1 MNLPAEFEMLNSKYK
16 NIARPVI
23 KLLILSALFAMSAM
37 TSSSSYADTAIGVG
51 GSTLGYQV
59 ALSQSMSE
67 NLNLRIIHNTASQDF
82 DGETDGVDYNYDF
95 EFSSTSLLI
104 DWHVFGGGF
113 RLTTGALIN
122 DNEIHAQS
130 DINGLTLEVGDTVFT
145 STEVGRLEGD
155 ISFDS
160 YAPYLGFG
168 WGRAI
173 ADGFS
178 VVFDLGVVF
187 QGQPEVSLQTVGGTL
202 SDNQLLLDEVEREEQ
217 ELQEDADEF
226 DLYPVV
232 SLGLFYRF

>member
-1 MNLPAEFEMLNSKYK
+1 MSNNLLKKKLRSAL
-16 NIARPVI
+16 
-23 KLLILSALFAMSAM
+23 KLLSISVLLAVSAVN
-37 TSSSSYADTAIGVG
+37 SSNSYAGTAIAIG
-51 GSTLGYQV
+51 GGTLGYQV

-67 NLNLRIIHNTASQDF
+67 NLNLRITHNAASQSF
-82 DGETDGVDYNYDF
+82 DGETDGVDYDYDF

-145 STEVGRLEGD
+145 SAEVGRLEGD

-173 ADGFS
+173 SDGFS

-202 SDNQLLLDEVEREEQ
+202 SDNPLLLDEVEREEQ

>member
-1 MNLPAEFEMLNSKYK
+1 
-16 NIARPVI
+16 
-23 KLLILSALFAMSAM
+23 
-37 TSSSSYADTAIGVG
+37 
-51 GSTLGYQV
+51 
-59 ALSQSMSE
+59 MSE
-67 NLNLRIIHNTASQDF
+67 NLNLRITHNAASQSF
-82 DGETDGVDYNYDF
+82 DGETDGVDYDYDF

-122 DNEIHAQS
+122 DNEIYAQS

-145 STEVGRLEGD
+145 SAEVGRLEGD

-217 ELQEDADEF
+217 ELQKDADEF